1 LSQDSRRGSLNEAKE
16 TFGDLIFR
24 ASLAV
29 VSVLLALIR
38 FYYGW
43 QAAGSGA
50 KILYRRAGKV
60 RTILVWMLGIL
71 AASASVLWVIAPG
84 WMAWA
89 AIPLPMV
96 LRWSGITVGA
106 ITVLLFFWVHRTL
119 GENWAMPGEI
129 KERQTLMTTGA
140 YRWVRHPMY
149 TTLFVWALAYFL
161 MSANVFIGLAW
172 LGLGIVAAA
181 MVGDE
186 EAALLETFGE
196 IYQTYLQEVGRFW
209 PRWG

>member
-1 LSQDSRRGSLNEAKE
+1 MIS
-16 TFGDLIFR
+16 GDLIFR

-29 VSVLLALIR
+29 ISASLALIR

-60 RTILVWMLGIL
+60 RTILVWVLGVL
-71 AASASVLWVIAPG
+71 AAAASVLWVIAPG
-84 WMAWA
+84 WLAWA
-89 AIPLPMV
+89 ALPLPMV
-96 LRWSGITVGA
+96 LRWSGIAVGA

-119 GENWAMPGEI
+119 GKNWAMPGEI
-129 KERQTLMTTGA
+129 KERHTLITTGP

-161 MSANVFIGLAW
+161 MSANALIGLAW
-172 LGLGIVAAA
+172 FGLSLVATA
-181 MVGDE
+181 MAGDE

-196 IYQTYLQEVGRFW
+196 AYQTYLQEVGRFW